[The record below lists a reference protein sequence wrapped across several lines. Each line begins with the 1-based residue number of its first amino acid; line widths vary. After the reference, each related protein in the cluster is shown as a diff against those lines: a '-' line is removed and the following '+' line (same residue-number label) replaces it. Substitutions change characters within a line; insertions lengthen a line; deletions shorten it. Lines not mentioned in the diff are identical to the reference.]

1 MMFMYPGPWNSS
13 SEAMEQVAQRGG
25 GSPAAGDSQGH
36 AGPGFEQPNL
46 AVGAHVHCRGGG
58 LGDLWESLSTQMILW
73 FYEIEGLWALRRAL
87 LERKS
92 TEQQKTF

>member
-1 MMFMYPGPWNSS
+1 
-13 SEAMEQVAQRGG
+13 MEQVAQRGG

-58 LGDLWESLSTQMILW
+58 LGDL
-73 FYEIEGLWALRRAL
+73 
-87 LERKS
+87 
-92 TEQQKTF
+92 